1 MSDVSFERI
10 RLVDA
15 KPLSSPF
22 RPMDNAPLPASREA
36 ETQAPPPGPDLYALG
51 HEAGIREAAAAF
63 AIERAELLAL
73 IENAQ
78 ALQSE
83 PSDELAVLIGETVAS
98 LVTTIVGDVAIDA
111 DWLGA
116 RANAAAALI
125 TDCDNAR
132 TMWVHPDDLVL
143 LRHARL
149 PLDLMPDPEAQR
161 GSIRIDCSAGWIE
174 AGTALYLDT
183 LRGELGITRGAA

>member
-1 MSDVSFERI
+1 MSDFAYERV

-15 KPLSSPF
+15 KPLASPF
-22 RPMDNAPLPASREA
+22 RPMDSAPQPAPRAAEA
-36 ETQAPPPGPDLYALG
+36 EAAPPGPDLYALG
-51 HEAGIREAAAAF
+51 HEAGVRETAAAF

-73 IENAQ
+73 IESAQ

-98 LVTTIVGDVAIDA
+98 LVTTIVGEVAIDA

-116 RANAAAALI
+116 RAAAAAALI

-132 TMWVHPDDLVL
+132 TMWVHPDDLAL

-149 PLDLMPDPEAQR
+149 SVDLMPDPEAQR
-161 GSIRIDCSAGWIE
+161 GSVRIDCSAGWIE
-174 AGTALYLDT
+174 SGTALYLDT
-183 LRGELGITRGAA
+183 LRGELGITRGAS